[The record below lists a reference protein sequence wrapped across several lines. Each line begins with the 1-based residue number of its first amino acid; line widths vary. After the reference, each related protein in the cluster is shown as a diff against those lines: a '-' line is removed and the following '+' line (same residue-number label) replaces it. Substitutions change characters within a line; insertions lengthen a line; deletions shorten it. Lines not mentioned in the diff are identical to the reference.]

1 MRFRQ
6 PGSAQQDLFGQ
17 LDHARKMADRVTPLD
32 KLAAAVDF
40 EMFRDLLVEALG
52 YNDRVDKGGNA
63 PFDPVFMFK
72 IAVLQKYY
80 ALSEEQTE
88 EQILDRFSFMRFLG
102 VAPGDAIPDKNT
114 IWDFKERLGADGV
127 AALFAGL
134 DAALAE
140 RGIHGKEGVTVDAS
154 FVEVPRQRNGRE
166 ENAAIKRGETPEGW
180 DQKPRMLCQKD
191 LDARWAK
198 KNNEVHYGY
207 KNHAKADVKTKL
219 VRDYRVS
226 AASEHDSQ
234 CFGDLVGEGDGT
246 VYADSAYRSRGS
258 MAMLRGMKVK
268 ARICQK
274 GSKGKPLSA
283 AQKRENRKK
292 SRVRARA
299 EHVFGTQAWQMKADR
314 IATIGIVRATRGIGL
329 GNLVYNLVRLAQLNL
344 RVGWA

>member
-1 MRFRQ
+1 MRFRR
-6 PGSAQQDLFGQ
+6 PGSNQQDLFGQ
-17 LDHARKMADRVTPLD
+17 LDHAKKMAQRITPLD
-32 KLAAAVDF
+32 KLTAVIDF
-40 EMFRDLLVEALG
+40 EVFRDRLIELLG
-52 YNDRVDKGGNA
+52 YKDRVDKGGNA

-72 IAVLQKYY
+72 IVVMQKYY

-114 IWDFKERLGADGV
+114 IWDFKEKLGADGV
-127 AALFAGL
+127 AALFADL
-134 DAALAE
+134 DEALAA

-166 ENAAIKRGETPEGW
+166 ENATIKRGETPEDW
-180 DQKPRMLCQKD
+180 KDKPRKLCQKD

-207 KNHAKADVKTKL
+207 KNHVKADVKTKL
-219 VRDYRVS
+219 IRDFRVS

-234 CFGDLVGEGDGT
+234 CFEDLVKEGDVT

-258 MAMLRGMKVK
+258 MAMLRRKKVK

-274 GSKGKPLSA
+274 GSRGKPLTK
-283 AQKRENRKK
+283 AQKRANRRK
-292 SRVRARA
+292 SRIRARA
-299 EHVFGTQAWQMKADR
+299 EHVFGAQAWQMGADR
-314 IATIGIVRATRGIGL
+314 IATIGIVRAARNIGL
-329 GNLVYNLVRLAQLNL
+329 GNLVYNLFRLGQLNL
-344 RVGWA
+344 KVA